1 MMYGPRIA
9 GMRYFQ
15 HIFWRVMTKSRSIL
29 LGISTIPYLFVSMAL
44 LSAAGG
50 PVASPT
56 SLRQRRAVSA
66 SIISSGPSGTQARRR
81 GMLQHPIDV
90 AIDERDIPPYAKV
103 TDRAHAVLS
112 RYKKDAKK
120 FHPVAAIHCVVDG
133 HLPTPGVE
141 AIRRD
146 GDAAGTARRLLRRAR
161 RRGIRMSSITIY
173 RGFHSV
179 DVIYVVK
186 AAGIPLVTPAVKMAR
201 FMADRDRAHLDRAHL
216 DARPPVTLNRFVS
229 LPLEAANMQSAGN
242 PAGVRRIKPIF
253 QTPDTLPPMSMPR
266 LPAAAPPVTHAAP
279 ARPRCHHAATSFRVV
294 ISKMAGPRPH
304 LSGLGLC
311 ENQERKSAPPLSV
324 PHGLFI
330 NWTNYPMI

>member
-1 MMYGPRIA
+1 MMCGPRIA

-15 HIFWRVMTKSRSIL
+15 HIFWRVMAKSRSIL

-133 HLPTPGVE
+133 YLPTPGVE

-201 FMADRDRAHLDRAHL
+201 FMADRGRAHL

-229 LPLEAANMQSAGN
+229 LLLEAANTQSAGN
-242 PAGVRRIKPIF
+242 PAGSAGLNPSSKHPIPCPQGQCQGCRPLRRPSRMRR
-253 QTPDTLPPMSMPR
+253 PPG
-266 LPAAAPPVTHAAP
+266 PAAIT
-279 ARPRCHHAATSFRVV
+279 RPLH
-294 ISKMAGPRPH
+294 
-304 LSGLGLC
+304 SGL
-311 ENQERKSAPPLSV
+311 
-324 PHGLFI
+324 
-330 NWTNYPMI
+330 